1 MLLEEIIKRKSVRAY
16 MNKEVEKELL
26 FEVLEAGRLAPSALN
41 IQPWKFIVITDRNLR
56 EKLMVACDNQKF
68 VGEAPVVITACIVS
82 KGYNMGGW
90 YDSAILDIGIA
101 LDHMTLE
108 AVHLGLGTCW
118 IGDFNE
124 ESVKKLL
131 HIPHK
136 VRLAALLT
144 LGYPKI
150 KKSRKPLDEIVSY
163 EKYR

>member
-68 VGEAPVVITACIVS
+68 VGEASVVITACIVS